1 MPIKSFVSVLLALAL
16 PFFSVAQQKQN
27 WMEGT
32 ADPDD
37 ADRSYIRKFVKT
49 NDARGFFKVQNTRVE
64 FGSTKEGSK
73 LNRRGYFKNSTNQ
86 VGLGLSYKIFG
97 AEISF
102 SLPQQKLV
110 DSSLQNLKQF
120 RLGFSFTGRKF
131 AGRVYLNNSKGLVVS
146 DALKRFQSEP
156 DVKMFKTGAQMI
168 YIFNDPEYS
177 LKAAV
182 LQTEIQRRTA
192 GSVLI
197 KGELFFHSI
206 NTGSGLVIA
215 DRDLISVYGDQAG
228 LNYARGP
235 GLLIMPGYGMNFS
248 FFDGQL
254 YVAPMAFLGAGAS
267 YNFYRGKL
275 GSHSK
280 TNLLI
285 GGMSQLNFGYNSPVM
300 YTNFSISGETTSIKL
315 NPSFITST
323 DFRFNITLGFRFG
336 HLEDVI
342 PTTIPDNIF

>member
-1 MPIKSFVSVLLALAL
+1 MQIKFIASILFIVAL
-16 PFFSVAQQKQN
+16 PFCLAAQQKQN
-27 WMEGT
+27 LMDGT
-32 ADPDD
+32 TDPED
-37 ADRSYIRKFVKT
+37 ADGAYIRKFVKT
-49 NDARGFFKVQNTRVE
+49 NEARGFFKVQNTRVE

-73 LNRRGYFKNSTNQ
+73 LNRRGFFKNSTNQ
-86 VGLGLSYKIFG
+86 VGLGFSYKIFG
-97 AEISF
+97 ADISF
-102 SLPQQKLV
+102 SLPQQMLL

-120 RLGFSFTGRKF
+120 RVGFSYTGRKF

-156 DVKMFKTGAQMI
+156 DVKMFKMGAQMV

-177 LKAAV
+177 LRASV
-182 LQTEIQRRTA
+182 LQTELQRKTA

-197 KGELFFHSI
+197 KGELFFHNI
-206 NTGSGLVIA
+206 NTGSGLVTP
-215 DRDLISVYGDQAG
+215 DKDLVTVYGDQSG

-267 YNFYRGKL
+267 YSFYRGNM
-275 GSHSK
+275 GSHNK

-285 GGMSQLNFGYNSPVM
+285 GGMSQLNFGYNSPAM

-342 PTTIPDNIF
+342 PTSLPDNLF